1 MRMLIV
7 EYGQP
12 ILFSAFLVTATVY
25 VLWTKPRHRTAPA
38 WMNAVLSLTASGAG
52 IAELFIDESGLLLA
66 VPVALV
72 AFALS
77 IAMAVRAHRQL
88 FGPRALSSRAEKSS
102 SDLASRS

>member
-1 MRMLIV
+1 MRALIV

-12 ILFSAFLVTATVY
+12 ILFSAFLVAAIVY
-25 VLWTKPRHRTAPA
+25 TLYVKPHHRTAPA
-38 WMNAVLSLTASGAG
+38 WMDITLSLTASGAG

-66 VPVALV
+66 VPVALA

-77 IAMAVRAHRQL
+77 IAMAVRARRQL

-102 SDLASRS
+102 SDLAPRS